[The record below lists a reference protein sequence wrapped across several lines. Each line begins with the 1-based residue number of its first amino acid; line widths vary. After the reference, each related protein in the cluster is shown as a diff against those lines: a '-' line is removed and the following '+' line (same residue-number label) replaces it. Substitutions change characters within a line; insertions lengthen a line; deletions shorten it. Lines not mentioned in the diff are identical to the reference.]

1 MLMGTKD
8 NIVLIGMPGA
18 GKSTVGVVLAKA
30 LGCRFLD
37 SDLVIQEETGRL
49 LHEIISEDGVDGF
62 LEIENDVNSRI
73 ETSRSIIATG
83 GSVVYG
89 EQAMHHLKEIG
100 TVVYLELSC
109 EEIGKRLG
117 DLRKRGVALK
127 AGQTLEE
134 LYAERVPLYEK
145 YADVTIGCGGKRLR
159 QIVSELSAVF
169 QPEGE

>member
-1 MLMGTKD
+1 M
-8 NIVLIGMPGA
+8 
-18 GKSTVGVVLAKA
+18 
-30 LGCRFLD
+30 
-37 SDLVIQEETGRL
+37 
-49 LHEIISEDGVDGF
+49 
-62 LEIENDVNSRI
+62 
-73 ETSRSIIATG
+73 
-83 GSVVYG
+83 YG